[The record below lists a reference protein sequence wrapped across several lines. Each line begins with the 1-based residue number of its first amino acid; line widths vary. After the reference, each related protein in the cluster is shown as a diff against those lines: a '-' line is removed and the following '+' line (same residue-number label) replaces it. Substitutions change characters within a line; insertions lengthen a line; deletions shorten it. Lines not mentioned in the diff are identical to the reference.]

1 MKLTLDLHDIY
12 NRGGDIDRALRDIL
26 DEAIDKRVRPVE
38 MIPGRGSGQLK
49 KRVLRFLKHKENSA
63 PYHPVQKDSKN
74 FGRIVVHFHPAES
87 SSAATWT

>member
-1 MKLTLDLHDIY
+1 VGLGCRPQSMKLTLDLSDIY

-49 KRVLRFLKHKENSA
+49 KRVPRFLERK
-63 PYHPVQKDSKN
+63 
-74 FGRIVVHFHPAES
+74 
-87 SSAATWT
+87 